1 MKKLLIAIPVLF
13 VLYGF
18 YSNFVLEYTIKTLF
32 QKIEITDESARD
44 FIWNNISSI
53 GFYFPN
59 PKDLKNMAMG
69 ERASIVKLVGNY
81 VKEFT
86 KSEEFKS
93 KYLSYR
99 ENVKPQPP
107 QKPQTAEEMKK
118 QNKEQ
123 MAKSIAEMEK
133 LMNSFPADQ
142 RPTFEE
148 SIKSMKEQLKEID
161 DPNNPMY
168 SSQMDEQL
176 NQMYKMQMQEFDDR
190 VKQWEQDYPIDP
202 KNMIA
207 QWLIRFLDTSKDVDF
222 NAELRTKDD
231 RKYFVKSEYEEKD
244 YLWKI
249 CFRSGKPTTE
259 AARTFAQSWLSEL
272 K

>member
-1 MKKLLIAIPVLF
+1 MKKLLLALPVLF
-13 VLYGF
+13 ILYGF
-18 YSNFVLEYTIKTLF
+18 YSNLVVEYTIKTLF
-32 QKIEITDESARD
+32 QKIEITDESAND
-44 FIWNNISSI
+44 FIWNNISSN

-69 ERASIVKLVGNY
+69 ERASIVNLVGNY

-86 KSEEFKS
+86 KSDAFKT
-93 KYLSYR
+93 KYLEYR
-99 ENVKPQPP
+99 ENLKPKPP
-107 QKPQTAEEMKK
+107 EKPQTAAEMKK

-123 MAKSIAEMEK
+123 MTKSIAEMEK

-142 RPTFEE
+142 RPTLEE

-168 SSQMDEQL
+168 SSQMDEQMT
-176 NQMYKMQMQEFDDR
+176 QMYQMQLQEHDQK
-190 VKQWEQDYPIDP
+190 VKQWEIEYPTDP
-202 KNMIA
+202 KKLIV
-207 QWLIRFLDTSKDVDF
+207 QWLNRFLETSKDVDF
-222 NAELRTKDD
+222 NAELRTKDNM
-231 RKYFVKSEYEEKD
+231 KYFVKSEYEEKD

-249 CFRSGKPTTE
+249 CFRSGKATTE
-259 AARTFAQSWLSEL
+259 AARTFAQTWLSEL